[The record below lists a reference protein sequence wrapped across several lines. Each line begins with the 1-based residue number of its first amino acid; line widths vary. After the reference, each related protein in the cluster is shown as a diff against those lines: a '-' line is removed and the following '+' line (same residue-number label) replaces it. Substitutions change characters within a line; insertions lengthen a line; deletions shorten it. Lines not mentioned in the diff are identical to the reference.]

1 MKLTIH
7 LNVLHY
13 RSERK
18 VETKLLPSDVFSCH
32 RARLSHGR
40 DGFSTVKT
48 LGILKSFAWQDVE
61 VPAHFR
67 G

>member
-1 MKLTIH
+1 MKLTID

-32 RARLSHGR
+32 RSRLSHRR

-48 LGILKSFAWQDVE
+48 LGILESFARQDIE

>member
-1 MKLTIH
+1 MKLTID

-18 VETKLLPSDVFSCH
+18 VETKLLPF
-32 RARLSHGR
+32 SHGR

-48 LGILKSFAWQDVE
+48 LGILESFAWQDIE